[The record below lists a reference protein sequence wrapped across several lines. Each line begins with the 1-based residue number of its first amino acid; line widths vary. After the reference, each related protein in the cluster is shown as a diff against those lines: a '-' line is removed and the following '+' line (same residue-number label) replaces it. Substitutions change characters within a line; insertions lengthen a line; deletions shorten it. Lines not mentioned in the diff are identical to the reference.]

1 MVPGSRVSNLA
12 ADLHAALTAARKS
25 KDKDR
30 TQLLGTVLA
39 ALKNREI
46 ELRRAPTDEDTLDV
60 LQKGVKLRREALEL
74 YVKGDREDLAERER
88 SEIRIIEEFL
98 PPAADP
104 EEIRAAVRAAIAA
117 GAADLGKVMGRVVP
131 QFKGRAD
138 GKVIQQIVRAEL
150 SLG

>member
-1 MVPGSRVSNLA
+1 MSNLA
-12 ADLHAALTAARKS
+12 DDLHAALTAARKS

-46 ELRRAPTDEDTLDV
+46 ELKRAPTDEDTLEV
-60 LQKGVKLRREALEL
+60 LQKGVKLRREAVEQ
-74 YVKGDREDLAERER
+74 YAKAAREDLAEQER
-88 SEIRIIEEFL
+88 AEIRIIEEFL

-104 EEIRAAVRAAIAA
+104 EEIRAAVKAAIAA
-117 GAADLGKVMGRVVP
+117 GAADIGKVMGRVVP

-138 GKVIQQIVRAEL
+138 GKLIQQIVRAEL